1 MDGQWIVINT
11 ASILGWL
18 QSTFSAVMEGFLSE
32 AAQEPPKLDISDHG
46 KECLTHRHEG
56 CSGANRLRAPPGD
69 NSGVTMLNPSQV
81 MCYDYDSNG
90 GHDFIGEFQ
99 TSVLQMSEARDGVPV
114 RWACV
119 L

>member
-1 MDGQWIVINT
+1 MG
-11 ASILGWL
+11 A
-18 QSTFSAVMEGFLSE
+18 
-32 AAQEPPKLDISDHG
+32 PRLDRPDHG
-46 KECLTHRHEG
+46 RECPHNRLEV
-56 CSGANRLRAPPGD
+56 CSGVNRLRAPPGD
-69 NSGVTMLNPSQV
+69 SPGVTPLNLSQV

-114 RWACV
+114 RWADV

>member
-1 MDGQWIVINT
+1 M
-11 ASILGWL
+11 
-18 QSTFSAVMEGFLSE
+18 
-32 AAQEPPKLDISDHG
+32 
-46 KECLTHRHEG
+46 
-56 CSGANRLRAPPGD
+56 
-69 NSGVTMLNPSQV
+69 TMLNPSQV

-99 TSVLQMSEARDGVPV
+99 TSVLQMNEARDGVPV